1 MSTCGSNS
9 IFEGKYSDLLS
20 DEKFIEFLISKLEA
34 QGFGGG
40 LPITLNAGNKIN
52 ILDQSVEDLKNEF
65 TISYFDVVL
74 PLATISASPS
84 SFEKGIVIAAQA
96 ITVNTSYTRKTYP
109 LKSVIYNNVFGVNN
123 QTVTDLAYLLED
135 DNENNVGSNA
145 LQLRALDTQV
155 GTITVTDTQDNLISI
170 TATITRLDRWYWG
183 VTTDPNLANINI
195 STAVA
200 TGLGNIP
207 STIAP
212 NVGNG
217 SYVWVAT
224 IPTKDITDTTLKVSQ
239 VETASTVQLTPVLG
253 YTVGYKVIRTDLKS
267 GGTINLLI
275 S

>member
-20 DEKFIEFLISKLEA
+20 DEKFIEFLISKLEG
-34 QGFGGG
+34 QGFGSG

-52 ILDQSVEDLKNEF
+52 ILDQSVQDLKNEF

-109 LKSVIYNNVFGVNN
+109 LKSVIYSNVFGVSN
-123 QTVTDLAYLLED
+123 QNVTDLAYLLED
-135 DNENNVGSNA
+135 DNENPVGSNA
-145 LQLRALDTQV
+145 LQLGALATQV

>member
-20 DEKFIEFLISKLEA
+20 DEKFIEFLISKLET
-34 QGFGGG
+34 QGFGSG

-109 LKSVIYNNVFGVNN
+109 LKSVIYNNVFGVSN

-135 DNENNVGSNA
+135 DNENPVGSNA

>member
-20 DEKFIEFLISKLEA
+20 DEKFIEFLISKLKA
-34 QGFGGG
+34 QGFGSG

-109 LKSVIYNNVFGVNN
+109 LKSVIYNNVFGVSN

-135 DNENNVGSNA
+135 DNENPVGSNA